1 MWDLTTGK
9 QVGKPLTG
17 HDDEVWAVATGVVDG
32 RPIAVTGS
40 RDKSVRVW
48 DLSTHRQTGPAL
60 TFPAPIEAVAVTP
73 HNTHLTVTFGHDIA
87 TLSLPLTNQPNRPV
101 QSIQPRRAG
110 PPHGMPQPLTGH
122 FTTEQPQMADEE
134 PQSSPSVPPAL
145 TTVHSPA
152 GYRVISAEEAEER
165 FRVSADVGY
174 PYAEFADE
182 QEIRL
187 YEGGLQVA
195 GHLEP
200 ERDDDDWVPYNT
212 IVDGDLTVD
221 GDLAWRDGL
230 EGNFF
235 LVTGVLRARNVLLS
249 GCPDLVVRGDLE
261 VTRGVCVS
269 YEEAGGALTVCGRT
283 RARIIINMTY
293 FLMTFAEQPQA
304 LLVADPDCTNCP
316 VDFTNDE
323 LGDILLPELPDEDLP
338 EAIEEALRE
347 GRQVLRAGVRPSHL
361 NALEELDGLL
371 GRAGEVTEL
380 DLSERKLRHFP
391 EQLFS
396 FPNLRVLSL
405 SGNAELKTIDPRIG
419 ELAALEELHLAGTG
433 LTGLP
438 ESIGRLRNLRLL
450 DISDNAFTALPESL
464 GDLDRLEVLR
474 AAHLTCPLP
483 DALARLRTL
492 RKLDLSRQHQGRHNS
507 DTLVDF
513 PPIVTRLTG
522 LRTLDLSYVWL
533 SSVPDELLNLTEL
546 EELDLTGSLSARLA
560 RLPDLA
566 RLPRLRVLRLSG
578 RAPGSNQPPPSRDLL
593 AGIWDI
599 TTLEHLEIDRWGK
612 EAFDGRKARTAFRA
626 LPDDAFTHL
635 SDLRHIDLSFNELT
649 TLPESFFGL
658 RRLEFAGL
666 CYTKLDRPT
675 LERLRATFPRTR
687 LDLRD
692 TGTKEVVHDPNWQ
705 SVHALVR
712 TGAEKQAAQDHPA
725 AVTAFEEALALCAPG
740 MCYSDYDR
748 LYAHYGLVDSLGRLA
763 DNAPDT
769 DRPEPTAKLIRYAE
783 QTLSLIPGTIWHFTD
798 EGAFQEEVKR
808 RTGNALARRLLHCGE
823 PERALAVVEQAVT
836 VAAGP
841 EYDFVRHTQV
851 RVLLALGRTDD
862 AYRVADQVLTRDPSF
877 GDFTD
882 IAALPEFRSWR
893 QAQRTHRALGGG
905 R

>member
-1 MWDLTTGK
+1 
-9 QVGKPLTG
+9 
-17 HDDEVWAVATGVVDG
+17 
-32 RPIAVTGS
+32 
-40 RDKSVRVW
+40 
-48 DLSTHRQTGPAL
+48 
-60 TFPAPIEAVAVTP
+60 
-73 HNTHLTVTFGHDIA
+73 
-87 TLSLPLTNQPNRPV
+87 
-101 QSIQPRRAG
+101 
-110 PPHGMPQPLTGH
+110 
-122 FTTEQPQMADEE
+122 MADEE

-174 PYAEFADE
+174 PYADFADE

-187 YEGGLQVA
+187 YEGGLHVA

-200 ERDDDDWVPYNT
+200 EGGSDWVPYNT
-212 IVDGDLTVD
+212 VVDGDLTVD
-221 GDLAWRDGL
+221 GDLVWWDDLGS
-230 EGNFF
+230 NFF
-235 LVTGVLRARNVLLS
+235 LVTGALRARNVLLS
-249 GCPDLVVRGDLE
+249 GCPDVVVRGDLE
-261 VTRGVCVS
+261 VAGGVCGS
-269 YEEAGGALTVCGRT
+269 YGEDGGVLVVCGRT
-283 RARIIINMTY
+283 RARIIISMLY
-293 FLMTFAEQPQA
+293 FGMTFAEQPQA
-304 LLVADPDCTNCP
+304 LLVADPYRTNSP
-316 VDFTNDE
+316 VDFTEEE
-323 LGDILLPELPDEDLP
+323 LDTVLLPELLDDRGT
-338 EAIEEALRE
+338 ADARKIEEALRE

-361 NALEELDGLL
+361 AALEELDALL
-371 GRAGEVTEL
+371 ARAEEVTEL

-391 EQLFS
+391 EQLLS

-405 SGNAELKTIDPRIG
+405 AGNAELKTIDPRIG

-438 ESIGRLRNLRLL
+438 ESIGRLRKLRLL

-492 RKLDLSRQHQGRHNS
+492 RELDLSRQRQGRYYC

-522 LRTLDLSYVWL
+522 LRKLDLSYVWL

-566 RLPRLRVLRLSG
+566 RLPRLRVLRMNGS
-578 RAPGSNQPPPSRDLL
+578 APGSNQPPPSRDLL
-593 AGIWDI
+593 SGIWDI

-612 EAFDGRKARTAFRA
+612 ETFDGRKARTAFRA

-635 SDLRHIDLSFNELT
+635 SNLRHIDLSFNELT

-658 RRLEFAGL
+658 RRLKFAGL
-666 CYTKLDRPT
+666 RYTKLDRPT
-675 LERLRATFPRTR
+675 LERLRETFPRTR

-692 TGTKEVVHDPNWQ
+692 TGTKEVIHDPNWQ
-705 SVHALVR
+705 AVHALVR
-712 TGAEKQAAQDHPA
+712 TGAEKQAAQDHAA
-725 AVTAFEEALALCAPG
+725 AVTDFEEAVALCAPG
-740 MCYSDYDR
+740 TCYSDYDQ
-748 LYAHYGLVDSLGRLA
+748 LYAHYGLVDALDRLV
-763 DNAPDT
+763 DNAPDA
-769 DRPEPTAKLIRYAE
+769 DRTEPTAKLIRYAE
-783 QTLSLIPGTIWHFTD
+783 QTLALIPGTIWHFTD

-808 RTGNALARRLLHCGE
+808 RTGNALAWHLLHSGE
-823 PERALAVVEQAVT
+823 PERALA
-836 VAAGP
+836 AAGQALSVASAP
-841 EYDFVRHTQV
+841 EYDFVRDTQV

-862 AYRVADQVLTRDPSF
+862 AYRVADRVLTRDPSF

-882 IAALPEFRSWR
+882 IAALSEFQSWR
-893 QAQRTHRALGGG
+893 QAQRTHRALEGG

>member
-1 MWDLTTGK
+1 MA
-9 QVGKPLTG
+9 
-17 HDDEVWAVATGVVDG
+17 DDE
-32 RPIAVTGS
+32 S
-40 RDKSVRVW
+40 
-48 DLSTHRQTGPAL
+48 
-60 TFPAPIEAVAVTP
+60 
-73 HNTHLTVTFGHDIA
+73 
-87 TLSLPLTNQPNRPV
+87 
-101 QSIQPRRAG
+101 QSG
-110 PPHGMPQPLTGH
+110 
-122 FTTEQPQMADEE
+122 
-134 PQSSPSVPPAL
+134 PSVSPAL

-152 GYRVISAEEAEER
+152 GYRVISAQEAEER

-174 PYAEFADE
+174 PYADFADE

-187 YEGGLQVA
+187 YEGGLHVT

-200 ERDDDDWVPYNT
+200 EQDDDDWVPYNT

-221 GDLAWRDGL
+221 GDLDWWDGL

-261 VTRGVCVS
+261 VTCGVCVS
-269 YEEAGGALTVCGRT
+269 DEGAGGWLTVCGRT
-283 RARIIINMTY
+283 RARIIISMSY
-293 FLMTFAEQPQA
+293 FGMTFAEQPQA
-304 LLVADPDCTNCP
+304 LLLADPSSTNCP
-316 VDFTNDE
+316 VDFDDGE
-323 LGDILLPELPDEDLP
+323 PEAVLLPELLDDDG
-338 EAIEEALRE
+338 EADAQKIEEALRE

-361 NALEELDGLL
+361 ATLEELDALL
-371 GRAGEVTEL
+371 DRAEQVTEL
-380 DLSERKLRHFP
+380 DLSGRKLRHFP

-405 SGNAELKTIDPRIG
+405 AGNAELKTIAPRIG
-419 ELAALEELHLAGTG
+419 ELAALEELHLAGTQ

-450 DISDNAFTALPESL
+450 DISDNAFTALPDSL
-464 GDLDRLEVLR
+464 GDLDRLEVLH
-474 AAHLTCPLP
+474 AAKLTCALP
-483 DALARLRTL
+483 DTLARLHTL
-492 RKLDLSRQHQGRHNS
+492 RELDLSRQHQGRYHC

-533 SSVPDELLNLTEL
+533 ASVPDELLNLTEL

-566 RLPRLRVLRLSG
+566 RLPRLRVLRLNGS
-578 RAPGSNQPPPSRDLL
+578 APGSNQPPPSRDLL

-612 EAFDGRKARTAFRA
+612 ETFDGRKARTAFRT

-635 SDLRHIDLSFNELT
+635 PNLRHFDLSFNELT

-666 CYTKLDRPT
+666 RYTKLDRPT
-675 LERLRATFPRTR
+675 LERLRAMFPRTR

-705 SVHALVR
+705 AVHALVR
-712 TGAEKQAAQDHPA
+712 TGAEKQAAQDHAA
-725 AVTAFEEALALCAPG
+725 AVTDFEEAVTLCAPG
-740 MCYSDYDR
+740 TCYSDYDQ
-748 LYAHYGLVDSLGRLA
+748 LYAHYGLVDALGHLA
-763 DNAPDT
+763 DNAPDA
-769 DRPEPTAKLIRYAE
+769 DRPEATATLIRYAE
-783 QTLSLIPGTIWHFTD
+783 QALSLIPGTIWHFTD

-808 RTGNALARRLLHCGE
+808 RTGNALAWHLLHSGE
-823 PERALAVVEQAVT
+823 PERALAAVGQALS
-836 VAAGP
+836 VASAP
-841 EYDFVRHTQV
+841 EYDFVRDTQV

-862 AYRVADQVLTRDPSF
+862 AYRIADQVLTRDPSF

-882 IAALPEFRSWR
+882 IAALPEFQSWR
-893 QAQRTHRALGGG
+893 QAQRVHQALGGG